1 MKLSDIL
8 EKYVIDENTVEI
20 ILDLTTDEFDECVGA
35 RSDDELN
42 DLINEYG
49 DLEVKS
55 YDISEYT
62 ESVDYIP
69 WSYDLHDPSAPYT
82 DVDETTVTVKVIA

>member
-8 EKYVIDENTVEI
+8 EKYVIDENTVEVK
-20 ILDLTTDEFDECVGA
+20 LDLSTDEFDEYTSA
-35 RSDDELN
+35 TSDDELN

-62 ESVDYIP
+62 ETVSYIS
-69 WSYDLHDPSAPYT
+69 WRYDLHDPSAPYT

>member
-1 MKLSDIL
+1 MKLTDIL

-62 ESVDYIP
+62 ETVRYIS
-69 WSYDLHDPSAPYT
+69 WHYDLHDPDAPCT
-82 DVDETTVTVKVIA
+82 DVDETTVTIKVIA